1 MNLELKHF
9 LNSLTIEEKW
19 DLRTKHNLY
28 MMSTSNNYSDPYI
41 FSFTE
46 VIDNVLS
53 YFRGLQKEG
62 EEVDKKDVFS
72 YILSVLDAMIY
83 TGQNRVEDMV
93 QRAEEDR
100 LERLFSY
107 SPEQREVIRS
117 RVGNDPDFD
126 VLEEMLKNSD

>member
-83 TGQNRVEDMV
+83 TGQNKVEDMV

>member
-53 YFRGLQKEG
+53 YFRGLQEEG
-62 EEVDKKDVFS
+62 EEVNKKDVFS